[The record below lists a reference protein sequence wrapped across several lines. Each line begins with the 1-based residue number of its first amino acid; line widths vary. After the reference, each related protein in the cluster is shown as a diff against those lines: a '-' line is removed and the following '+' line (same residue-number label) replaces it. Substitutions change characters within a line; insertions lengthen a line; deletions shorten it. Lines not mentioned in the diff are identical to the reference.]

1 VSFKKIVKQVKTEKM
16 KNLILTFVW
25 GLSFLFASAK
35 TDVTF
40 KVTNSATIPLNVAIV
55 VKDKKNIDQYVIQ
68 LGQVAPL
75 QTLIRVESINKKYN
89 VTIRAEVPNSFSAY
103 EETFT
108 VPSKDFEKIV
118 SLTLPTIRQLDLNSA
133 SDKIKNSF
141 YQLNDIDFG
150 FKSTN
155 LKSALESYYGALIII
170 QPPKT
175 PCERGKELFYL
186 SPGSF
191 SSKVTYEKFTY
202 VISSDIQKTEVSKEL
217 AMSLSTNVPMIGK
230 FFSQSTIND
239 YSLFYWKMQDFG
251 WMTKPELDG
260 WNYITAFNNLPSE
273 LKTNIQDV
281 LKKNPGSFLV
291 YINKIYAIRDIQYQC
306 VAAKK
311 INNKNELGISTVAT
325 INGIYDFSREESK
338 DSRLTEIV
346 IDIDGVPL
354 LTSETFISQTV
365 AVSPKLPSFN
375 GDKQIDNYK
384 LKVFT
389 DDKSDEAFITKE
401 EKLVIPTTFDIINL
415 LNKLKTKQIHID
427 LNERK

>member
-1 VSFKKIVKQVKTEKM
+1 M
-16 KNLILTFVW
+16 KNIILTFVL

-68 LGQVAPL
+68 LGQIGPL
-75 QTLIRVESINKKYN
+75 QTITRVESIKKKYN
-89 VTIRAEVPNSFSAY
+89 VTIRADIPNSFSAY

-108 VPSKDFEKIV
+108 VPRKDFEKV
-118 SLTLPTIRQLDLNSA
+118 VTLTLPTIRQLDLNSA
-133 SDKIKNSF
+133 SDRIKNSF

-155 LKSALESYYGALIII
+155 LKNALETYYGALVIIK
-170 QPPKT
+170 PPKT
-175 PCERGKELFYL
+175 SGERGKELFYL

-191 SSKVTYEKFTY
+191 SSKITYENFNY
-202 VISSDIQKTEVSKEL
+202 VISSDIQKTEISKEL
-217 AMSLSTNVPMIGK
+217 ALTLSVNVPMIGK

-251 WMTKPELDG
+251 WITKPEPDG
-260 WNYITAFNNLPSE
+260 WNYITAYNNLSSE

-281 LKKNPGSFLV
+281 LSKNPGSFLV
-291 YINKIYAIRDIQYQC
+291 YINKVYAIRDIQYQC

-311 INNKNELGISTVAT
+311 VNSKSELGISTVAT
-325 INGIYDFSREESK
+325 VNGIYDFSREESK

-354 LTSETFISQTV
+354 LTSETTISQTV
-365 AVSPKLPSFN
+365 ALSPKLPASTS
-375 GDKQIDNYK
+375 DKKIDIFK
-384 LKVFT
+384 LEVFT
-389 DDKSDEAFITKE
+389 DNISNEALITKE
-401 EKLVIPTTFDIINL
+401 EKLVIPTTFDMKNL
-415 LNKLKTKQIHID
+415 LNKLNTRQIQID
-427 LNERK
+427 LTERK